1 MDTKN
6 NIRQSL
12 LLKRKQIPQEKKV
25 QASEIICEFF
35 KNSPAIQKAE
45 ILYLYIA
52 KDPELSLMPLLR
64 WALEQK
70 KCVGVPKVHGDTMDF
85 YQLTEL
91 EQLSP
96 GAFGILEPND
106 DCPLLQAKECICLVP
121 GVGFDKSGN
130 RMGYGKGYYD
140 KYFSQYPDL
149 IRIGISYEEQV
160 VEHIPADAYDKKM
173 HMVVTPNRQYKISE
187 AKI

>member
-6 NIRQSL
+6 SIRKSL
-12 LLKRKQIPQEKKV
+12 LLKRRQIPEEKRI
-25 QASEIICEFF
+25 QASEKICEYLIH
-35 KNSPAIQKAE
+35 NPMIQKTA

-52 KDPELSLMPLLR
+52 KEPELSLMPLLH
-64 WALEQK
+64 WSLEQG
-70 KCVGVPKVHGDTMDF
+70 KCIGVPKVHGETMDF
-85 YQLTEL
+85 YQLTTL
-91 EQLSP
+91 EQLSQ

-106 DCPLLQAKECICLVP
+106 DCPLLQAKESICLVP

-149 IRIGISYEEQV
+149 IRLGVSYEEQV
-160 VEHIPADAYDKKM
+160 VEQIPADAYDKKM
-173 HMVVTPNRQYKISE
+173 HMVMTPNMQYKISE